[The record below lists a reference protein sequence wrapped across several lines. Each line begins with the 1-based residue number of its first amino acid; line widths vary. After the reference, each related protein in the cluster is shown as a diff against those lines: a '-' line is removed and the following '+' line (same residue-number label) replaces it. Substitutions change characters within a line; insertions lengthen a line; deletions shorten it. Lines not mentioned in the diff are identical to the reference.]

1 MGTKIMITTL
11 LAASL
16 MLSCNPK
23 EILVPTNILDLNF
36 SIIDGDTVKTRK
48 DNIKIPQRLGLVGL
62 NIGDTI
68 ATFKDWNLIK
78 KNTDK
83 NVIDKLKKDIEDP
96 ELKGKPLRMVVVGGS
111 LAAGVR
117 NGGYN
122 NENLNTS
129 FPNLIALQMGIDFY
143 QPYFDNSDYNGFGTS
158 VKTKENPTG
167 GPLPKFKTATNNLA
181 IESIDAKGKIKLKPF
196 KGGRIDNF
204 SLNTFSGFEFPE
216 YFGGIR
222 HNDSEPIYKR
232 LFNNER
238 YDKRVLK
245 EKFDFILDCSN
256 LGYTGYLGIH
266 SGNKYF
272 DGNMTTYRDER
283 GGGGMF
289 PNYSEHANFLVE
301 IKKRKGLKG
310 VIYNY
315 PAPAYLPALADF
327 FKVEDVKKQLA
338 IYQKTGLLES
348 DIKYLYPYQA
358 LDSLMGKNVNMNIKP
373 FISNNKQIFGS
384 TLPPERDE
392 RMNKQT
398 KMLAEYMN
406 FAFVD
411 IEDIFIRAYEE
422 RLFSVDNLKISKA
435 MFFAEDGMSP
445 TVLGNVIIA
454 NETIKVINSYY
465 GIAIPYLNT
474 RDFLK

>member
-1 MGTKIMITTL
+1 MITTL

-23 EILVPTNILDLNF
+23 EILEPTNLVDLNF
-36 SIIDGDTVKTRK
+36 SIIDGDTVKTRQDK
-48 DNIKIPQRLGLVGL
+48 IKLPPRPGIVGL
-62 NIGDTI
+62 NVGDTV
-68 ATFKDWNLIK
+68 ATFKDWQLIK
-78 KNTDK
+78 KNQDK

-96 ELKGKPLRMVVVGGS
+96 DLKGKPLRMVVVGGS

-122 NENLNTS
+122 NENLSTS
-129 FPNLIALQMGIDFY
+129 FPNLIAMQMGIDFY
-143 QPYFDNSDYNGFGTS
+143 QPYFDNADYNGFGTS
-158 VKTKENPTG
+158 LKTNENLTG

-204 SLNTFSGFEFPE
+204 SMSNFQGFEYPE
-216 YFGGIR
+216 YFGGIKR
-222 HNDSEPIYKR
+222 DDSEPVYKR
-232 LFNNER
+232 LFNDDR

-256 LGYTGYLGIH
+256 LSGTFIGGI
-266 SGNKYF
+266 STTNKYF

-283 GGGGMF
+283 GGGGMY
-289 PNYSEHANFLVE
+289 PNYSEHANFLLE

-310 VIYNY
+310 VIYNF
-315 PAPAYLPALADF
+315 PASGYLPAVADF

-348 DIKYLYPYQA
+348 NIKYLYPYQA

-373 FISNNKQIFGS
+373 YISNNKQIFGS
-384 TLPPERDE
+384 TQPQQRNE

-398 KMLAEYMN
+398 RMLAEYMN
-406 FAFVD
+406 FAFMD

-422 RLFSVDNLKISKA
+422 RLFSVDNVKISRA

-465 GIAIPYLNT
+465 GLTIPYINT

>member
-1 MGTKIMITTL
+1 MRHL
-11 LAASL
+11 LFLSFVASL
-16 MLSCNPK
+16 VFSCNPK
-23 EILVPTNILDLNF
+23 EILEPTNLVNLDF

-62 NIGDTI
+62 NVGDTI

-78 KNTDK
+78 KNQDK

-122 NENLNTS
+122 NENLSTS
-129 FPNLIALQMGIDFY
+129 FPNLISLQMGIDFY
-143 QPYFDNSDYNGFGTS
+143 QPYFDNADYNGFGTS
-158 VKTKENPTG
+158 LKTRENPTG

-181 IESIDAKGKIKLKPF
+181 IESVDSKGKIKLKPF
-196 KGGRIDNF
+196 NGGRIDNF
-204 SLNTFSGFEFPE
+204 SLNTFQGFEYPE

-222 HNDSEPIYKR
+222 HDDSEPVYKR
-232 LFNNER
+232 LFNDER

-256 LGYTGYLGIH
+256 LGFTSASAGI
-266 SGNKYF
+266 STLNTYY
-272 DGNMTTYRDER
+272 DGGLVNYKDGRCQYCQ
-283 GGGGMF
+283 F
-289 PNYSEHANFLVE
+289 PNYSEHANFLLE
-301 IKKRKGLKG
+301 IKKRKGVKG
-310 VIYNY
+310 VIFNM
-315 PAPAYLPALADF
+315 PADGFLPAIVEM
-327 FKVEDVKKQLA
+327 FKVEDVRKQLS
-338 IYQKTGLLES
+338 IYQKTGLLDS
-348 DIKYLYPYQA
+348 DIKYIYPSTA

-373 FISNNKQIFGS
+373 YISNNKQIFGS
-384 TLPPERDE
+384 RTAPERDE
-392 RMNKQT
+392 RFNRIT
-398 KMLAEYMN
+398 KDEASFMN

-411 IEDIFIRAYEE
+411 IEDIFMRAYEE

-435 MFFAEDGMSP
+435 MFFAEDGMSL

-454 NETIKVINSYY
+454 NETIKVINNYY
-465 GIAIPYLNT
+465 GIAIPYINT

>member
-1 MGTKIMITTL
+1 MRTKIMITTL

-23 EILVPTNILDLNF
+23 EILEPTNLVDLNF

-48 DNIKIPQRLGLVGL
+48 DNIIIPQRLGIVGL
-62 NIGDTI
+62 NVGDTI
-68 ATFKDWNLIK
+68 ATFKDWKLNK
-78 KNTDK
+78 KNQDK
-83 NVIDKLKKDIEDP
+83 NVIDRLKKDIEDP
-96 ELKGKPLRMVVVGGS
+96 DLKGKPLRMVVVGGS

-122 NENLNTS
+122 NENLSTS

-143 QPYFDNSDYNGFGTS
+143 QPYFDNADYNGFGTS
-158 VKTKENPTG
+158 LKTNENITG

-181 IESIDAKGKIKLKPF
+181 IENIDANGKIKLKPF

-256 LGYTGYLGIH
+256 LGYTGYLGIQT
-266 SGNKYF
+266 GNKYF
-272 DGNMTTYRDER
+272 NGDMTTYRDER

-289 PNYSEHANFLVE
+289 PNYSEHANFLIE

-310 VIYNY
+310 VIYNF
-315 PAPAYLPALADF
+315 PAPSYLPAVADL

-373 FISNNKQIFGS
+373 YISNNKQIFGS
-384 TLPPERDE
+384 TRPQQRNE

-398 KMLAEYMN
+398 RMLAEYMN

-454 NETIKVINSYY
+454 NETIKVINNYY